1 MLEEKF
7 ILTPIETI
15 MEEAADACS
24 MIGAGIELYP
34 VSEYIFQSLFLKMT
48 GAQEQKLRCICW
60 YIASFD
66 YQFRYDYLDKYKD
79 LHQFSSQ
86 KDKNTVWSLINGFI
100 KRLDSSK
107 VEIELAEKDKMVK
120 EVAKNMVAIFGKSVL
135 SEWNKR
141 QYHEFKNW
149 SKFILLGEFADGTK
163 ALFSG
168 KLYAMYEE
176 MYENRNRYAH
186 NTLSYQQNLPAMK
199 SLAAG
204 KGGNFYCWFFL
215 LSLIDKLFVNRFRVA
230 REIIK
235 KNE

>member
-24 MIGAGIELYP
+24 MIGGGIELYP

-66 YQFRYDYLDKYKD
+66 YQFRYDYLDKYKN

-86 KDKNTVWSLINGFI
+86 KDKNTVWSLINDFI
-100 KRLDSSK
+100 KRCESSMA
-107 VEIELAEKDKMVK
+107 EIDLADKDKMVK
-120 EVAKNMVAIFGKSVL
+120 EVARNMATIFDKSAL

-141 QYHEFKNW
+141 QYHEFNSW
-149 SKFILLGEFADGTK
+149 SKSLLLGEFADSPK
-163 ALFSG
+163 ALLSG
-168 KLYAMYEE
+168 KLYVMYEE
-176 MYENRNRYAH
+176 MYENRNMYAH
-186 NTLSYQQNLPAMK
+186 NTLSYQQNLPSMK

-204 KGGNFYCWFFL
+204 KEGNFYCWFFL